1 MMRAELLEDAMRAM
15 CAVAVALLV
24 NLGGSPSAAQQD
36 GSPQDT
42 ALAAAQQDANPQDRA
57 LAEALWR
64 IAVTTHTRVGFQS
77 IGRTRHIR
85 LKKSPNPEL
94 LDVSHAVDAVVREDR
109 RYEWHLVG
117 ETAVIRPREA
127 WTDPADPLNRRVPPA
142 QLKNETTG
150 DVFFRLS
157 NLIFY
162 NQFTPPEPPG
172 LGLPV
177 SFQMKAG
184 TVVDALNQLAE
195 QAGQVMWVA
204 WARPRDNPNGWDVC
218 TNIGSCHFDLEFELR
233 DAEHDNGGLYAQPQP
248 GMPKKRQTPN

>member
-1 MMRAELLEDAMRAM
+1 MRAI
-15 CAVAVALLV
+15 CAVAVAVLV
-24 NLGGSPSAAQQD
+24 SLGGSP
-36 GSPQDT
+36 
-42 ALAAAQQDANPQDRA
+42 AAAQQDASPQDTA

-77 IGRTRHIR
+77 IGSTRHTR
-85 LKKSPNPEL
+85 LNKSTNPEL
-94 LDVSHAVDAVVREDR
+94 LDVSRAVDAVVTEDP
-109 RYEWHLVG
+109 RYEWHFVG

-142 QLKNETTG
+142 QLTNEAMNR
-150 DVFFRLS
+150 VLIALS

-162 NQFTPPEPPG
+162 NRFTLEHPPNG
-172 LGLPV
+172 IPV

-218 TNIGSCHFDLEFELR
+218 TNIGSCHFDLVFDLR
-233 DAEHDNGGLYAQPQP
+233 DAEHINGALYAQPQP
-248 GMPKKRQTPN
+248 GKATTIRVPK

>member
-1 MMRAELLEDAMRAM
+1 MRAIS
-15 CAVAVALLV
+15 AVAVALLV
-24 NLGGSPSAAQQD
+24 SLVGS
-36 GSPQDT
+36 
-42 ALAAAQQDANPQDRA
+42 LAAAQQDESPQDTA

-77 IGRTRHIR
+77 IDRTRHTR
-85 LKKSPNPEL
+85 LNKSANPEL
-94 LDVSHAVDAVVREDR
+94 MDVSHAVDAVVTGDP
-109 RYEWHLVG
+109 RYKWHLVG

-142 QLKNETTG
+142 QLNNEMTNG
-150 DVFFRLS
+150 VLAGLS

-162 NQFTPPEPPG
+162 NQFTPEHTY

-195 QAGQVMWVA
+195 QAGQMMWVA

-218 TNIGSCHFDLEFELR
+218 TNIGSCHADLVFELR
-233 DAEHDNGGLYAQPQP
+233 DAKHFNGGLYAQPQR
-248 GMPKKRQTPN
+248 GKTTIGVPK

>member
-1 MMRAELLEDAMRAM
+1 MRAL

-24 NLGGSPSAAQQD
+24 SLGGS
-36 GSPQDT
+36 
-42 ALAAAQQDANPQDRA
+42 LAAAQQEDSPQDAA

-77 IGRTRHIR
+77 IGRTQFIHPN
-85 LKKSPNPEL
+85 KSINPEL
-94 LDVSHAVDAVVREDR
+94 VDVSHAVDAVVTEDP
-109 RYEWHLVG
+109 RYEWHWVG

-142 QLKNETTG
+142 QLTNETTNR
-150 DVFFRLS
+150 VFLRLS

-162 NQFTPPEPPG
+162 NQFTPKYYTP
-172 LGLPV
+172 LGIPV

-218 TNIGSCHFDLEFELR
+218 TNIGSCHADLEFELR
-233 DAEHDNGGLYAQPQP
+233 DAEHFNGGVSAQPQP
-248 GMPKKRQTPN
+248 GMPTTIRVPK

>member
-1 MMRAELLEDAMRAM
+1 MRAI
-15 CAVAVALLV
+15 CAVAVAVLV
-24 NLGGSPSAAQQD
+24 SLGGS
-36 GSPQDT
+36 
-42 ALAAAQQDANPQDRA
+42 LAAAQQDESPQDVA

-85 LKKSPNPEL
+85 LNKGTNPEL
-94 LDVSHAVDAVVREDR
+94 LDVSHALDAVVAEDR

-127 WTDPADPLNRRVPPA
+127 WTDPAEPLNRRVPPA
-142 QLKNETTG
+142 QLTNETTNS
-150 DVFFRLS
+150 VFLRLS

-162 NQFTPPEPPG
+162 NQFTPKYDTP
-172 LGLPV
+172 LGIPV

-204 WARPRDNPNGWDVC
+204 WARPRDNPTGWDVC
-218 TNIGSCHFDLEFELR
+218 TNIGSCHADLEFELR
-233 DAEHDNGGLYAQPQP
+233 DAEHFNGGVYAQPQP
-248 GMPKKRQTPN
+248 GKPTTIRVPK

>member
-1 MMRAELLEDAMRAM
+1 MRAI
-15 CAVAVALLV
+15 CAVAVAVLV
-24 NLGGSPSAAQQD
+24 SLGGSP
-36 GSPQDT
+36 
-42 ALAAAQQDANPQDRA
+42 AAAQQDASPQDTA

-85 LKKSPNPEL
+85 LNKSTNPEL
-94 LDVSHAVDAVVREDR
+94 LDVSRAVDAVVTEDP
-109 RYEWHLVG
+109 RYEWHFVG

-142 QLKNETTG
+142 QLTNEAMNR
-150 DVFFRLS
+150 VLIALS

-162 NQFTPPEPPG
+162 NRFTLEHPPNG
-172 LGLPV
+172 IPV

-218 TNIGSCHFDLEFELR
+218 TNIGSCHFDLVFDLR
-233 DAEHDNGGLYAQPQP
+233 DAEHINGGLYAQPQP
-248 GMPKKRQTPN
+248 GKATTIRVPK

>member
-1 MMRAELLEDAMRAM
+1 MRAI

-24 NLGGSPSAAQQD
+24 SLGGSLAAGQQD
-36 GSPQDT
+36 ASSQDT
-42 ALAAAQQDANPQDRA
+42 ALAAWQQDASPQDAA

-77 IGRTRHIR
+77 IGRIR
-85 LKKSPNPEL
+85 YTHFNKSTNPEL
-94 LDVSHAVDAVVREDR
+94 TDVSHAVDAVVTEDP

-127 WTDPADPLNRRVPPA
+127 WTD
-142 QLKNETTG
+142 G
-150 DVFFRLS
+150 
-157 NLIFY
+157 I
-162 NQFTPPEPPG
+162 
-172 LGLPV
+172 PV

-204 WARPRDNPNGWDVC
+204 WARPRDNPNGWDLC
-218 TNIGSCHFDLEFELR
+218 TNIGSCHADLAFELR
-233 DAEHDNGGLYAQPQP
+233 DAERFNGGVYAQPQP
-248 GMPKKRQTPN
+248 GKPTLIRVPK

>member
-1 MMRAELLEDAMRAM
+1 MRRAI
-15 CAVAVALLV
+15 CAVAAVLV
-24 NLGGSPSAAQQD
+24 VSLGGSLAAGQQD
-36 GSPQDT
+36 ASPQD
-42 ALAAAQQDANPQDRA
+42 AA

-77 IGRTRHIR
+77 IGRTQFIHPN
-85 LKKSPNPEL
+85 KSINPEL
-94 LDVSHAVDAVVREDR
+94 VDVSHAVDAVLTADP

-142 QLKNETTG
+142 QLTNETTNR
-150 DVFFRLS
+150 VFLRLT

-162 NQFTPPEPPG
+162 NQFTPTYDTQ
-172 LGLPV
+172 LGIPV

-184 TVVDALNQLAE
+184 TVVEALNQLAE

-204 WARPRDNPNGWDVC
+204 WARPRDNPTGWDVC
-218 TNIGSCHFDLEFELR
+218 TNIGSCHADLEFELR
-233 DAEHDNGGLYAQPQP
+233 DAEQSNGGVSAQPQP
-248 GMPKKRQTPN
+248 GKPTTIRMPK

>member
-1 MMRAELLEDAMRAM
+1 MRRAI
-15 CAVAVALLV
+15 CAVAVAVLV
-24 NLGGSPSAAQQD
+24 SLGGS
-36 GSPQDT
+36 
-42 ALAAAQQDANPQDRA
+42 LAAAQQDESPQDAA

-64 IAVTTHTRVGFQS
+64 IAITTHTRVGFQS
-77 IGRTRHIR
+77 IGRTQFVHVN
-85 LKKSPNPEL
+85 KSTNPEL
-94 LDVSHAVDAVVREDR
+94 LDLSHAVDAVLTADP

-127 WTDPADPLNRRVPPA
+127 WTDPADPLNRRVPAA
-142 QLKNETTG
+142 QLTNQMTDGVLE
-150 DVFFRLS
+150 RLS

-162 NQFTPPEPPG
+162 NQFTPTYDTQ
-172 LGLPV
+172 LGIPV

-218 TNIGSCHFDLEFELR
+218 TNIGSCHADLELELR
-233 DAEHDNGGLYAQPQP
+233 DAERSNGGVSAQPQAGKP
-248 GMPKKRQTPN
+248 TTIRVPK

>member
-1 MMRAELLEDAMRAM
+1 MRRAI
-15 CAVAVALLV
+15 CAVAVAVLV
-24 NLGGSPSAAQQD
+24 SLGGSR
-36 GSPQDT
+36 
-42 ALAAAQQDANPQDRA
+42 AAAQQDESPQDVA

-85 LKKSPNPEL
+85 LNKGTNPEL
-94 LDVSHAVDAVVREDR
+94 LDVSHAVDAVVTEDP

-142 QLKNETTG
+142 QVTNETTNS
-150 DVFFRLS
+150 VFLRFT

-162 NQFTPPEPPG
+162 NQFTPKYYTP
-172 LGLPV
+172 LGIPV
-177 SFQMKAG
+177 TFQMKAG

-204 WARPRDNPNGWDVC
+204 WARPRDNPTGWDVC
-218 TNIGSCHFDLEFELR
+218 TNIGSCHADLEFELR
-233 DAEHDNGGLYAQPQP
+233 DAEHSNGGVSAQPQP
-248 GMPKKRQTPN
+248 GKPTTIRVPK

>member
-1 MMRAELLEDAMRAM
+1 MRAI

-24 NLGGSPSAAQQD
+24 SLGGS
-36 GSPQDT
+36 
-42 ALAAAQQDANPQDRA
+42 LAAAQQDESPQDAA

-85 LKKSPNPEL
+85 LNKGANPEL
-94 LDVSHAVDAVVREDR
+94 LDVSHAVDAVVTEDP

-142 QLKNETTG
+142 QLTNETTNH
-150 DVFFRLS
+150 VLLRLT
-157 NLIFY
+157 NFIFY
-162 NQFTPPEPPG
+162 NQFTLDHNPTPG
-172 LGLPV
+172 VPV

-184 TVVDALNQLAE
+184 TVVDALNQLAQ

-204 WARPRDNPNGWDVC
+204 YARPRDNPTGWDVC
-218 TNIGSCHFDLEFELR
+218 TNIGSCHADLEFELR
-233 DAEHDNGGLYAQPQP
+233 DAEHFNGGVSAQPQP
-248 GMPKKRQTPN
+248 GKPTTIRVPK